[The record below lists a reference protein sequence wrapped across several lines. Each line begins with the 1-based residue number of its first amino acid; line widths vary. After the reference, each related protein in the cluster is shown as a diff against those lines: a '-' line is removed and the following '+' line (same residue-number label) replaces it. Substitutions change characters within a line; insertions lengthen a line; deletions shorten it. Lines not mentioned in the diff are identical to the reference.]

1 MSYSYLYMYTHILS
15 WLKKKGTLVLSGTQ
29 TQAKKVWKKYRS
41 YSKRTQ
47 IGIAVAVVLLLLASH
62 SIIGYFTKSPDMAD
76 VPPTVTL
83 STIGELSGTGS
94 TASVIGNVRSVT
106 EASILAES
114 GGKITSIHTGLGKTV
129 GAGTVL
135 AQIDNASQRAAVLQ
149 AQGIYESALAS
160 RQGMSPGDVT
170 ANARNTYA
178 SAYSSVDSIVK
189 SYIDT
194 FYRGQGTAIT
204 EFTISSVPFDQNYF
218 APKRRELQQ
227 SLDLWKSHVA
237 TAQTGDPQTLLNE
250 ADMVTKQAIALAGDI
265 ATAANQFNSNATPA
279 QQAALV
285 SARSGLSG
293 VEASIVAARQVN
305 RSQTASA
312 TLGADASVKT
322 ALGSLR
328 AAQAILEKTLIRT
341 PIGGTV
347 NFFPIHLGDYVTP
360 LMHVATIAQNGA
372 LEIVSYVSESTREN
386 MTVGQKVL
394 VEDTYPGII
403 TSIAP
408 ALDPVTKQIEVHVG
422 VTTAGTLV
430 DGQSVRITLPTAQ
443 TTETAT
449 STGPLLLP
457 LSAVKLTPSTR
468 VVFSLGEDGKLIS
481 HPVEIGDVR
490 GDRIEVLTSLP
501 SDLRIV
507 TDARGLSEGQK
518 VQVSIQ

>member
-1 MSYSYLYMYTHILS
+1 MYTKILS
-15 WLKKKGTLVLSGTQ
+15 WLKGKGIVVLTGIQ

-47 IGIAVAVVLLLLASH
+47 IIIAVVVVLLLLASH
-62 SIIGYFTKSPDMAD
+62 AIIGYFTKSPDAAD
-76 VPPTVTL
+76 VAPTVTL
-83 STIGELSGTGS
+83 SSVGDLSGTGS
-94 TASVIGNVRSVT
+94 TASIIGAIRSVA

-114 GGKITSIHTGLGKTV
+114 GGKITSVNTGLGKTV
-129 GAGTVL
+129 GAGAVL

-149 AQGIYESALAS
+149 AEGAYESALAA

-170 ANARNTYA
+170 ANARNTYT

-194 FYRGQGTAIT
+194 FYRGQGAAIT

-227 SLDLWKSHVA
+227 SLDLWKSHLA
-237 TAQTGDPQTLLNE
+237 TASTGDPVTLLNE
-250 ADMVTKQAIALAGDI
+250 ADAVTKQAIALSGDI
-265 ATAANQFNSNATPA
+265 ATAANQFNSNASPT

-293 VEASIVAARQVN
+293 VQASIVSARQVN

-328 AAQAILEKTLIRT
+328 AAQAILEKTLIRA

-347 NFFPIHLGDYVTP
+347 NFFPIHVGDYVTP
-360 LMHVATIAQNGA
+360 LMHVATVAQNGA
-372 LEIVSYVSESTREN
+372 LEIVAFVSENTRADLS
-386 MTVGQKVL
+386 VGQKVK
-394 VEDTYPGII
+394 VEDKYDAVV

-408 ALDPVTKQIEVHVG
+408 ALDPVTKQIEVHVALTG
-422 VTTAGTLV
+422 KSDLI
-430 DGQSVRITLPTAQ
+430 DGQSVHISITSSAPVAAAQ
-443 TTETAT
+443 AP
-449 STGPLLLP
+449 TGPLLLP
-457 LSAVKLTPSTR
+457 LTAVKLTPSAR
-468 VVFSLGEDGKLIS
+468 VVFTVGEDGRLVS
-481 HPVEIGDVR
+481 HPVEIGDVV
-490 GDRIEVLTSLP
+490 GDRIEVLTALP
-501 SDLRIV
+501 GELRIV
-507 TDARGLSEGQK
+507 TDARGLSEGEK
-518 VQVSIQ
+518 VQVATQ